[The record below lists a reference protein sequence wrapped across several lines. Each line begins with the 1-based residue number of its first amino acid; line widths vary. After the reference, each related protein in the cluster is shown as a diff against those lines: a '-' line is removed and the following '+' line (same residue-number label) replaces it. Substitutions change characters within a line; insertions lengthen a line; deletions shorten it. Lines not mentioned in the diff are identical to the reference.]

1 MLLLGRTWMGKVQR
15 LRLASV
21 PQQLV
26 RGGQGQDPGEGSVM
40 ADLRVAFLVSDRM

>member
-1 MLLLGRTWMGKVQR
+1 MGKVQG

-26 RGGQGQDPGEGSVM
+26 RGGQGQDPGGSLEGSVM